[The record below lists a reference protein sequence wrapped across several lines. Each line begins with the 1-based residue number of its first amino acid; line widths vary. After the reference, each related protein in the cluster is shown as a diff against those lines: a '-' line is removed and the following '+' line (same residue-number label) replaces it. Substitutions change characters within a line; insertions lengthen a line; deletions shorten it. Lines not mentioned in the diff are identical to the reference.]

1 MCHRWEFEVDCL
13 SQADQKKMGHI
24 GFIWHERFFDF
35 LARSPLLAKTMKAG
49 HKASHMRGRM

>member
-13 SQADQKKMGHI
+13 SQADQKKKKKWSHI

-35 LARSPLLAKTMKAG
+35 LAHAPLLAKTMKAG
-49 HKASHMRGRM
+49 T